1 MEKQE
6 RRLNLYRLKG
16 WKGYA
21 REGWKKIA
29 IKYDTIQWNGR
40 DDKKSKAKEIIET
53 PFKKTYKF

>member
-6 RRLNLYRLKG
+6 KKLNLYKLKG

-29 IKYDTIQWNGR
+29 TNYED
-40 DDKKSKAKEIIET
+40 IEWGEGKVKPILVKDT
-53 PFKKTYKF
+53 PFIKTYKF